1 MRPDPDAAVRD
12 AAEIG
17 QLIALEHRLQPLG
30 AESVD
35 AEEEDLVGEFAH
47 TDAGYEIRVAPGLC
61 RRERSLVLLHELLH
75 AVSDLGGSPLS
86 ERQVLALENG
96 LGAFAVDH
104 PDVWK
109 EFSKA

>member
-1 MRPDPDAAVRD
+1 MRFSLLLRVGSRLIKVRLKEPS
-12 AAEIG
+12 ANTGKNRE
-17 QLIALEHRLQPLG
+17 
-30 AESVD
+30 
-35 AEEEDLVGEFAH
+35 LVGEFAH